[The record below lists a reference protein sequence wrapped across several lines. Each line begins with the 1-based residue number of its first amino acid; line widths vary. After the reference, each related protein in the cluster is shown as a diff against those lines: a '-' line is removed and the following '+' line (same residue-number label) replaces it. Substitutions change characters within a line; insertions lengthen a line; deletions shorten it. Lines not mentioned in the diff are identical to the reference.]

1 MRNSFKFK
9 QKTASFFRE
18 AGKFFNNISI
28 KWKCMRKS
36 RKYAIIGTAACIAA
50 GAVCLALFLPG
61 GVGRAQVGID
71 EPDPQPT
78 VLQAIPDEIP
88 ESVQTPLPTPEPTP
102 TPDPTLEMGMEKP
115 EVNVLQNRLME
126 LGYLDIDETTNYYGP
141 ATNYAV
147 QLFQRQHDLLMDGI
161 CGPITQSILYSDDA
175 KPYTLLQG
183 TEGNDVD
190 MLQSR
195 LMELGYLDKATGYYG
210 TETIDA
216 VKRFQE
222 VNDIGVDGK
231 TGQITLDLIYSSDA
245 IQSPEMQ
252 EQERRRGNINNFLEA
267 ARDQLGKPYVWGAA
281 GPNSFDC
288 SGLVTYCLRQA
299 GSTTGRLNAQG
310 FSENSRWENIKSMD
324 DMEIGDLIFYSGRGK
339 RVGHVG
345 IYIGDGMMIDA
356 SSANGRVVERSCRTS
371 YWESHF
377 VNARRPW

>member
-1 MRNSFKFK
+1 MRTKN
-9 QKTASFFRE
+9 
-18 AGKFFNNISI
+18 
-28 KWKCMRKS
+28 
-36 RKYAIIGTAACIAA
+36 KYMIIGAAA
-50 GAVCLALFLPG
+50 GIIAGAICLSLFLPEG
-61 GVGRAQVGID
+61 IGRAQIGAMHP
-71 EPDPQPT
+71 EPSPT
-78 VLQAIPDEIP
+78 VLQA
-88 ESVQTPLPTPEPTP
+88 LPTPTPKAQPTPVPTPIPTP

-126 LGYLDIDETTNYYGP
+126 LGYLDIDETTNFYGP
-141 ATNYAV
+141 ATSYAV
-147 QLFQRQHDLLMDGI
+147 QLFQRQHNLTMDGI
-161 CGPITQSILYSDDA
+161 CGPLTQQILYSEDA

-195 LMELGYLDKATGYYG
+195 LKELGYLSKATGYYG

-222 VNDIGVDGK
+222 INEIGVDGK
-231 TGQITLDLIYSSDA
+231 TGQVTLDLIYSSDA
-245 IQSPEMQ
+245 KPTPEFEQ
-252 EQERRRGNINNFLEA
+252 QERRRGNIENFLES
-267 ARDQLGKPYVWGAA
+267 ARNQIGEPYVWGAA
-281 GPNSFDC
+281 GPDSFDC

-310 FSENSRWENIKSMD
+310 FSDNGRWENIKSMD
-324 DMEIGDLIFYSGRGK
+324 DMEIGDLIFFSGRGK

-356 SSANGRVVERSCRTS
+356 SSSNGRVVERSCRTG